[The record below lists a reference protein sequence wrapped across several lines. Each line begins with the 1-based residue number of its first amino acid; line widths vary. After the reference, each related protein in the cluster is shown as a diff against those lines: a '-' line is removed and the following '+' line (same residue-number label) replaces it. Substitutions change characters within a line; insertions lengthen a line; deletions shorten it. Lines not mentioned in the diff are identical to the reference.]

1 MEKVRCGPLDRRQSR
16 SWPGGS
22 RSAAAGPTGPAPPTR
37 VRARKPGA
45 WGRVLQGL
53 QGEPESQPGFKALER
68 GRRCL
73 ERAVERGSPAA
84 TAGHRSLGVPGPFG
98 AELLEQ
104 SPSIALGPHGG
115 LLQCP
120 PQSPGLSRPARRG
133 AGGARGVPRLQ
144 LRRVVWA
151 ARPLPCAR
159 PCLLLRLFGM
169 QSRSQLA
176 GHLDAGSSARPGRDA
191 GGKPRA
197 RAGLPGRGAVV
208 PAGAWLLGA
217 LPDGHCER
225 KCWVSIWGSEA
236 RG

>member
-1 MEKVRCGPLDRRQSR
+1 MAHWTADKV
-16 SWPGGS
+16 
-22 RSAAAGPTGPAPPTR
+22 AAGPVGAGLQLLGRQGLPPATR

-73 ERAVERGSPAA
+73 ERAMERGSPAA

-115 LLQCP
+115 LLQRP

-159 PCLLLRLFGM
+159 PCLLLRLFRM
-169 QSRSQLA
+169 QSRSRLA
-176 GHLDAGSSARPGRDA
+176 GHSDAGSSARPG
-191 GGKPRA
+191 
-197 RAGLPGRGAVV
+197 
-208 PAGAWLLGA
+208 
-217 LPDGHCER
+217 
-225 KCWVSIWGSEA
+225 
-236 RG
+236 